1 MRDDIKI
8 SRADNGFV
16 VEYPPT
22 SLSGVTC
29 EVPGY
34 VLYPDRPGWPG
45 PNPDPMAACE
55 MFNDLAVYL
64 GVAGTKHDAE
74 RLRIMIVKK
83 EGT

>member
-22 SLSGVTC
+22 SISGVASAH
-29 EVPGY
+29 V
-34 VLYPDRPGWPG
+34 VYPDRPEWDGPG
-45 PNPDPMAACE
+45 PDPMSACE

-74 RLRIMIVKK
+74 RLRIMIVRKG
-83 EGT
+83 EEA